1 MTYIVERI
9 EEDMAVLQN
18 HNEEE
23 QIVPL
28 TDLPPVK
35 AGDVLLFENGAYTV
49 KESETAARK
58 SRILALQNR
67 LRKK

>member
-9 EEDMAVLQN
+9 EEGLAVLQDQQ
-18 HNEEE
+18 EAER
-23 QIVPL
+23 IVPL
-28 TDLPPVK
+28 ADLPPIK
-35 AGDVLLFENGAYTV
+35 TGDVLLFENGAYTV

-58 SRILALQNR
+58 SRILDLQNR